1 MSKRKSIENGR
12 AEAAF
17 KYVQEVK
24 DESFSS
30 EYKSYI
36 KKLAPL
42 IKSNGLGNAMAFVYS
57 NNGNSNKGK
66 AYGHIYNQLEKW
78 LKEKGLIDKDLL
90 DEILSI
96 DSRKYRYITKETMA
110 ILNWWRRFV
119 DGEIS

>member
-24 DESFSS
+24 NESFSS

-42 IKSNGLGNAMAFVYS
+42 IKSNGLGNAIAFVYS
-57 NNGNSNKGK
+57 NNGK

-78 LKEKGLIDKDLL
+78 LKEKKLVDKNLL

-119 DGEIS
+119 DGEISNN

>member
-17 KYVQEVK
+17 KYVQDVK

-66 AYGHIYNQLEKW
+66 AYGHIYKQLENW
-78 LKEKGLIDKDLL
+78 LKEKGLIEKNLL

-96 DSRKYRYITKETMA
+96 DSRKYRYITRETMA

>member
-17 KYVQEVK
+17 KYVQDVK

-66 AYGHIYNQLEKW
+66 AYGYIYNQLEKW
-78 LKEKGLIDKDLL
+78 LKEKELIDDDLL
-90 DEILSI
+90 NEILSI